1 MKFWNNFKLMIK
13 DYGAVEGKAAPVNFK
28 DMTHE
33 EEIEFLSELNKFE
46 INNFEDCYDH
56 LISAHNSFLK
66 ASDECAFRTISKL
79 GNEISCCNHDEM
91 DLEINPSYVC
101 NMRDCP
107 IILDLFTRGKQ

>member
-1 MKFWNNFKLMIK
+1 MKFWDNFKLMIK
-13 DYGAVEGKAAPVNFK
+13 DYGAVEGKDAPVKDTPIEFK
-28 DMTHE
+28 
-33 EEIEFLSELNKFE
+33 EFLSELNKFE
-46 INNFEDCYDH
+46 INNFEDCHEH

-66 ASDECAFRTISKL
+66 ASDECTFRTISKL

-107 IILDLFTRGKQ
+107 VILDLFIRGKQ